1 MVGFR
6 RRKEKKKE
14 EKISDKEPFAV
25 MVIFLVNALVMM
37 LLAGEIFHVV
47 GISQT
52 YMERI
57 QAVNPDYLNFL
68 AEGNTVAVF
77 LMVFSLLNVF
87 MSAYF
92 YTEWRAI
99 KKVKIRL
106 EGS

>member
-6 RRKEKKKE
+6 RKKEKKKE
-14 EKISDKEPFAV
+14 GISDREPFAV
-25 MVIFLVNALVMM
+25 MTIFFINALVMM
-37 LLAGEIFHVV
+37 LLAGEIFHVL

-52 YMERI
+52 YTERI
-57 QAVNPDYLNFL
+57 QAINPDYLNFL
-68 AEGNTVAVF
+68 AEGNTVAIF